1 MEGNEVH
8 AAGNGRVY
16 YGFVGG
22 GKPLTGRR
30 VHAPYLGNEVRSE
43 PWQRGDGV
51 EQCSL
56 RRTRKEGTD
65 VGWRLRADL
74 HHDGDPGCAR
84 PGCGLMSRSPGTSAE
99 SLLAATVA
107 GWERRGVSCERFGV
121 SSRRSC
127 GPVDHFGRCD
137 PVRVLVAG
145 GQGQPCARWML
156 AWPRLWSG
164 PWSRRISTA
173 CADKKARAGGD
184 GRRKC
189 LPVMPRTGFVAP
201 RYTHCG

>member
-22 GKPLTGRR
+22 GKPSTGRR
-30 VHAPYLGNEVRSE
+30 EHASQLISWAPLKSE
-43 PWQRGDGV
+43 PWQRGDGA

-56 RRTRKEGTD
+56 RQTRKEGTD

-84 PGCGLMSRSPGTSAE
+84 PGCGLMSRYPREASAE
-99 SLLAATVA
+99 SPLAATAA
-107 GWERRGVSCERFGV
+107 GRERREVSCERFGV

-127 GPVDHFGRCD
+127 GPVDLHDRCD
-137 PVRVLVAG
+137 PIRVLVAG

-156 AWPRLWSG
+156 ARPRRWSG
-164 PWSRRISTA
+164 P
-173 CADKKARAGGD
+173 
-184 GRRKC
+184 
-189 LPVMPRTGFVAP
+189 
-201 RYTHCG
+201 